1 MTQPPSNTSGTKM
14 TCSNA
19 NVKNCV
25 TNNNSNNIK
34 LFSFSSF
41 TDVSNA
47 TNNAAGVCYKSD
59 INTTTS
65 YSKNH
70 KKLILIRHGTS
81 LGNEFMEQPGNRW
94 GDKTFTDDISLVDA
108 SLSQTGISQAN
119 MLR

>member
-25 TNNNSNNIK
+25 TNNNSNN
-34 LFSFSSF
+34 
-41 TDVSNA
+41 N
-47 TNNAAGVCYKSD
+47 AGVCYKSD

-81 LGNEFMEQPGNRW
+81 LGNEFVEQPGNRW